1 MILERLF
8 KKAETNA
15 TPAAEKIKKTHII
28 TKENIE
34 FKRSYIKTEV
44 YKGDLLTEDICG
56 IKKNLSLQWN
66 KERQKTIGMYNDKA
80 YMLGYTEDFGIDHI
94 YIIDQMNEI
103 MEKPKFMFS
112 IDYESDKTSIYIH
125 PVHRGYTLDGNF
137 ERDITRSILEEC
149 KKAFNEIGYKGRIQ
163 IDVDPEL
170 LVDGSNENLR
180 VNDLGGLDRMI
191 GNLR

>member
-1 MILERLF
+1 MFIERLF
-8 KKAETNA
+8 NKAETKA
-15 TPAAEKIKKTHII
+15 TPAALETQKPHVLTQ
-28 TKENIE
+28 ENQR
-34 FKRSYIKTEV
+34 FKDRYIKTEV
-44 YKGDLLTEDICG
+44 YKGDLLSEDICG
-56 IKKNLSLQWN
+56 IERNLFLQWD
-66 KERQKTIGMYNDKA
+66 KKRQKTVGMFNNNV

-103 MEKPKFMFS
+103 MENPRFMFS
-112 IDYESDKTSIYIH
+112 IDYENEKTSIYIH

-137 ERDITRSILEEC
+137 ERDITRRVLEEC

-180 VNDLGGLDRMI
+180 VKDLGGLDRMI
-191 GNLR
+191 GNIR